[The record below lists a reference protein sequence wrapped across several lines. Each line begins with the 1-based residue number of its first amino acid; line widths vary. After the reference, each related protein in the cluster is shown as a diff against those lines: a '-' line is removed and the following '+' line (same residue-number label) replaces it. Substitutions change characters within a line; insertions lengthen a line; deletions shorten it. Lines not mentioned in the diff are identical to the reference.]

1 MKSISPAF
9 FETGLKSRYCC
20 LCQAWHGPG
29 RRGCLAVHHHP
40 LTHDHA
46 LLDLDEQAAFID
58 VQSGVV
64 VGERIEVNGSEVS
77 EYSHPSQSAAAHSAS
92 AGNSNS
98 RFGQSLAFKPLSPS
112 RMALCSSDAAGA

>member
-1 MKSISPAF
+1 MATSPF
-9 FETGLKSRYCC
+9 MTTRS
-20 LCQAWHGPG
+20 
-29 RRGCLAVHHHP
+29 
-40 LTHDHA
+40 LTHNHA

-64 VGERIEVNGSEVS
+64 VGERIEANGSEVP
-77 EYSHPSQSAAAHSAS
+77 EYTHPSQSAAAHTAS

>member
-1 MKSISPAF
+1 MTTRS
-9 FETGLKSRYCC
+9 
-20 LCQAWHGPG
+20 
-29 RRGCLAVHHHP
+29 
-40 LTHDHA
+40 LTHNHA

-77 EYSHPSQSAAAHSAS
+77 EYSHPSQSAAAHTAS